1 MTDPVWVDRQA
12 LLLLHGETLAEHGGR
27 EGIRDDGLLDSALA
41 RPVNLYA
48 YEPNTDLARL
58 AAAYVAGIARNHPF
72 VDGNKRVA
80 FLALGLFLGLNNLRL
95 TADKV
100 EATRIMLAVA
110 ADELDEVGLAE
121 WLRDRTSPRS

>member
-12 LLLLHGETLAEHGGR
+12 LILLHGETLAEHGGR

-41 RPVNLYA
+41 RPVNPHA

-58 AAAYVAGIARNHPF
+58 AAAYVVGIARNHPF

-80 FLALGLFLGLNNLRL
+80 FLALGLFLALNNLRL
-95 TADKV
+95 TAGKV

-110 ADELDEVGLAE
+110 AGDLDEDGLAE
-121 WLRDRTSPRS
+121 WLRVHSSPRS